1 MNKVWEI
8 SEAKYGYKSESS
20 AMNFVETA
28 KIHALKGNYGSAI
41 ELHNR
46 AIEML
51 IELEF
56 DKTDYVAELYI

>member
-46 AIEML
+46 AIG
-51 IELEF
+51 
-56 DKTDYVAELYI
+56 KY